1 MEWFF
6 RVCVLWRLLYLRI
19 FGMARDFTQLD
30 AAYQNYKDKATV
42 ADDDKADLAAK
53 SKARAEAEDAETAA
67 TSKAERSEQ
76 DRVDAKDQ
84 LTALMA

>member
-53 SKARAEAEDAETAA
+53 SKARAETADAMAMGITLVIHVVLGWLQ
-67 TSKAERSEQ
+67 Q
-76 DRVDAKDQ
+76 DDEGIP
-84 LTALMA
+84 